1 MITVTYSNAT
11 YSPRMRAF
19 QLDNLSQKLGSYKVP
34 FTRSVREV
42 LAPSIKQNFADG
54 GRPAWKDLKDSTVR
68 RKGHNRPL
76 IRGGKGSKRLSW
88 RASAYARWKFQDKT
102 VEYEMPDVLYFRLQQ
117 QGFTH
122 IGGTTVPARPF
133 AMIQPSD
140 RDRVERIFNE
150 WAEETINKAMS

>member
-19 QLDNLSQKLGSYKVP
+19 QLDNLSQKLSSYEVP

-42 LAPSIKQNFADG
+42 LAPSIKQNFNDG
-54 GRPAWKDLKDSTVR
+54 GRPAWADLKDSTVR

-88 RASAYARWKFQDKT
+88 RASAFVRWSFKSNT
-102 VEYEMPDVLYFRLQQ
+102 VEYEMPDVPYFRYQQ
-117 QGFTH
+117 IGFDH
-122 IGGTTVPARPF
+122 VGGTHVPARPF
-133 AMIQPSD
+133 AMIQPVD

>member
-19 QLDNLSQKLGSYKVP
+19 QLDNLSHKLGSYRVP

-42 LAPSIKQNFADG
+42 LAPSIKQNLNDG
-54 GRPAWKDLKDSTVR
+54 GRPPWKALKDSTVR

-88 RASAYARWKFQDKT
+88 RASAFARWSFKSNT
-102 VEYEMPDVLYFRLQQ
+102 VEYEMPDVPYFRYQQ
-117 QGFTH
+117 IGFDH
-122 IGGTTVPARPF
+122 VGGTHVPARPF
-133 AMIQPSD
+133 AMIQPVD